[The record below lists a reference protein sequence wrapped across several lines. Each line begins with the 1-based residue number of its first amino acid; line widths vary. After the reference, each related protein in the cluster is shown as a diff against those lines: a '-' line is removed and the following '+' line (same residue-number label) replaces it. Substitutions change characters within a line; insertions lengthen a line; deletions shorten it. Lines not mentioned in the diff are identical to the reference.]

1 MAVAKAIKTKAY
13 FKRFQVKFRRR
24 REGKTDYRNR
34 KFLNLQDKNK
44 YNTPKYRL
52 IVRISNKD
60 VCAQIAHAT
69 MAGDKIISCAYAHE
83 LPRYGL
89 KVGLTNYAACYCVG
103 LLIARRT
110 LQKFGL
116 DEAYEG
122 KTEDLGE
129 DYQVEHEDDEKRPF
143 KCFLDVGIARTST
156 GARIFGFLK
165 GALDG
170 GLDVPH
176 SEKRFAGYLKEE
188 SKLDEELVSKYIFGG
203 HVSEYMEEL
212 QEDEPEK
219 YKEVFGAFIEEGL
232 EPDDMEEYYEKVHE
246 AIREDPAFVKKEK
259 SPVSEADKK
268 KEWKKKKLTLEE
280 RKANLALKV
289 DIFKSN

>member
-1 MAVAKAIKTKAY
+1 MAVAKAVKTKAY

-60 VCAQIAHAT
+60 VCAQIAHPT
-69 MAGDKIISCAYAHE
+69 LAGDKVIASAYSHE

-110 LQKFGL
+110 LQKFKL

-122 KTEDLGE
+122 NTDALGE
-129 DYQVEHEDDEKRPF
+129 DFQVEHQEDGPRPF

-156 GARIFGFLK
+156 GARVFGFLK

-188 SKLDEELVSKYIFGG
+188 NKLDEELCHKYIHGG
-203 HVSEYMEEL
+203 HVAEYMEEL

-219 YKEVFGAFIEEGL
+219 YKEIFGAFINEGL
-232 EPDDMEEYYEKVHE
+232 EPDDLEELYEKTHE
-246 AIREDPAFVKKEK
+246 AIREDPSPKKTEK
-259 SPVSEADKK
+259 DKASFK
-268 KEWKKKKLTLEE
+268 REKKKKLTLEE
-280 RKANLALKV
+280 RKANLKLKV
-289 DIFKSN
+289 EIFKSA